1 MIRAKALL
9 AAGLA
14 MSGTLW
20 AHYHFLHYRSHTG
33 PFAPVPEKFDLKSL
47 PNHTLH
53 FFVSS
58 RGPEQM
64 APGDSLESL
73 LSQIRLAARTWS
85 EVPTSELR
93 LAFGGFADRGLAQ
106 STPGIDVIF
115 DEVPPGLVALGGPTV
130 RAEVTGEGEG
140 AFVPILRSVLVLP
153 KDLSNRP
160 SYSDAFFLTLVHEM
174 GHALGLQHTQA
185 SSVMSTQVTR
195 ATTRAR
201 PLADD
206 DIAGISLLYP
216 KPEFASQ
223 TGGIKGRVTA
233 SGAGVHLA
241 SVVALSPSGAAVA
254 ALSDPDGYYH
264 IGGIPPGRYYLYVH
278 ALPPSLQPELGP
290 DDIVLPLGPDGQRF
304 AAGPLFET
312 QFFPGTRDVLQ
323 AAVLDVTPGA
333 ALEGYDFQVTP
344 RGPLT
349 LYGVTTYSFP
359 GNIAVKPAFLNT
371 NGPRNFLVASG
382 VGLIEN
388 GAVAPGLQASV
399 IGGSASVLPDGIQAY
414 PPAPN
419 FLQLS
424 FHFTPFSGVGPRH
437 LVFSRGGD
445 LYVLPA
451 GLNLVASAP
460 PSIQSVSPAID
471 SSGRKVVVISGTGF
485 SEETRILFDGAAAD
499 VVQFDKEASVLV
511 VEPPAGASE
520 HRATVTALN
529 PDGQTSLFLDGQAP
543 PAYVYEPSA
552 LPEVSVTPASLP
564 AGSEAMVE
572 VRGVNTH
579 FRQGRTVVGFG
590 SSDVV
595 VRRVWVL
602 GPDRLLA
609 NVHVAQG
616 AAAATLSP
624 AVVTGLE
631 VVKQSNPIQIEPGR
645 PGAPVP
651 DPSPLNPDTGLPSIY
666 SGGQALLKISGLA
679 AGLRPEDVRVSLN
692 DQPAR
697 VLGVSGEGILFEV
710 PGGLGVGPAIL
721 RLELGG
727 QVLPPFV
734 VAIDLAPPVIVAV
747 SRASG
752 TPVSLAEPA
761 VVGET
766 LLLSV
771 LRLDEPGV
779 TMPAEPVTVSV
790 GGVPHRPVSL
800 GLSETNASVHLVEIR
815 LSEKVAEGQLIPVT
829 VRVGDRLSQPF
840 LIPVRSP

>member
-1 MIRAKALL
+1 MRRAQALVG
-9 AAGLA
+9 AGL
-14 MSGTLW
+14 MLSGTLW
-20 AHYHFLHYRSHTG
+20 AHYHFLHYRSRTG

-64 APGDSLESL
+64 APGDSLASL
-73 LSQIRLAARTWS
+73 LSQIRLAADTWS
-85 EVPTSELR
+85 GVPTSELR

-130 RAEVTGEGEG
+130 RAEMTGEGEG
-140 AFVPILRSVLVLP
+140 AFVPILRSVVVLP

-201 PLADD
+201 PLAED

-216 KPEFASQ
+216 KPDFASQ
-223 TGGIKGRVTA
+223 TGSIKGRVTA
-233 SGAGVHLA
+233 DGAGVHLA
-241 SVVALSPSGAAVA
+241 SVVALSPSGAVVS
-254 ALSDPDGYYH
+254 ALSDPDGYYR
-264 IGGIPPGRYYLYVH
+264 IGGVPPGRYYLYVH

-290 DDIVLPLGPDGQRF
+290 DDIVLPLGPDGGRF

-312 QFFPGTRDVLQ
+312 QFYPGTREVLH
-323 AAVLDVTPGA
+323 AAVLEVTPGA
-333 ALEGYDFQVTP
+333 TLEGLDFAVTP
-344 RGPLT
+344 RGPLR

-382 VGLIEN
+382 VGLMEN
-388 GAVAPGLQASV
+388 GAVAPGLQAAV
-399 IGGSASVLPDGIQAY
+399 VGGSASVLPDGIGAY

-424 FHFTPFSGVGPRH
+424 FHFTPFSGMGPRH
-437 LVFSRGGD
+437 LVFSRGSD

-451 GLNLVASAP
+451 GLNLVASPP
-460 PSIQSVSPAID
+460 PSIQSVTPAVD
-471 SSGRKVVVISGTGF
+471 STGRNVAVVRGTGL
-485 SEETRILFDGAAAD
+485 SEQTRILFDGAAAG
-499 VVQFDKEASVLV
+499 VVRFDKEAGELV

-529 PDGQTSLFLDGQAP
+529 PDGQTSLFLDGQP
-543 PAYVYEPSA
+543 PVYVYQPSA
-552 LPEVSVTPASLP
+552 LPEVSVTPGSLP

-572 VRGVNTH
+572 VRGMNTN
-579 FRQGRTVVGFG
+579 FRQGRTAVGFG

-609 NVHVAQG
+609 NVHVAPG

-624 AVVTGLE
+624 VVVTGFEL
-631 VVKQSNPIQIEPGR
+631 VRQSNAIQIEPGR
-645 PGAPVP
+645 PGTPVP
-651 DPSPLNPDTGLPSIY
+651 DPSPVNPATGLPSIY
-666 SGGQALLKISGLA
+666 SGGQALLRVSGLA
-679 AGLRPEDVRVSLN
+679 AGLRPEDVRLTLN
-692 DQPAR
+692 EQAAR

-710 PGGLGVGPAIL
+710 PGGLSVGPAIL
-721 RLELGG
+721 RLEVGAWT
-727 QVLPPFV
+727 LPPFV

-747 SRASG
+747 ARASG

-761 VVGET
+761 AVGET

-771 LRLDEPGV
+771 FRLDQPGV
-779 TMPAEPVTVSV
+779 TAPAEPVTVSV
-790 GGVPHRPVSL
+790 GGVSHRPVNL
-800 GLSETNASVHLVEIR
+800 RPSETDPSVHLVEIR
-815 LSEKVAEGQLIPVT
+815 LDEKVAAGELVPVT

>member
-9 AAGLA
+9 GTALA

-20 AHYHFLHYRSHTG
+20 AHYHFLHYRSRTA
-33 PFAPVPEKFDLKSL
+33 PFAPVPEKFDLRSL
-47 PNHTLH
+47 PNRTLY
-53 FFVSS
+53 FFVST

-64 APGDSLESL
+64 APGDSLASL
-73 LSQIRLAARTWS
+73 LSQMRLAARTWS

-93 LAFGGFADRGLAQ
+93 LAFGGFSDTGFGQ

-130 RAEVTGEGEG
+130 RAEMTGEGEG

-216 KPEFASQ
+216 KAEFASQ
-223 TGGIKGRVTA
+223 TGSIKGRVSA
-233 SGAGVHLA
+233 NGAGVHLA
-241 SVVALSPSGAAVA
+241 SVVALSPSGAVVA
-254 ALSDPDGYYH
+254 SLSDPDGYYR

-304 AAGPLFET
+304 APGPLFET
-312 QFFPGTRDVLQ
+312 QFYPGTRDVLQ

-333 ALEGYDFQVTP
+333 TLEGFDFQVTP

-371 NGPRNFLVASG
+371 NGSRNFLVASG

-388 GAVAPGLQASV
+388 GAVAPGLQAGV
-399 IGGSASVLPDGIQAY
+399 VGGSASVLSDGIRAY

-419 FLQLS
+419 FLQVS
-424 FHFTPFSGVGPRH
+424 FHFSPFSGTGPRH
-437 LVFSRGGD
+437 LVFSRGND

-451 GLNLVASAP
+451 GLHLVASSP
-460 PSIQSVSPAID
+460 PSIRSVSPAVD
-471 SSGRKVVVISGTGF
+471 SAGRNLAVVSGMGF
-485 SEETRILFDGAAAD
+485 SEQTRIFFDGVAAD
-499 VVQFDKEASVLV
+499 VVQFDKDASLLV
-511 VEPPAGASE
+511 VEPPAGLSE

-543 PAYVYEPSA
+543 PVYVYEPSA
-552 LPEVSVTPASLP
+552 LPAVSVIPASLP

-572 VRGVNTH
+572 VRGVNTN
-579 FRQGRTVVGFG
+579 FRQGRTVLGFG

-602 GPDRLLA
+602 GRDRLLA
-609 NVHVAQG
+609 NVHVAPR
-616 AAAATLSP
+616 AATATLSP
-624 AVVTGLE
+624 VVVTGFEL
-631 VVKQSNPIQIEPGR
+631 VRQSNPIQIEPGR

-651 DPSPLNPDTGLPSIY
+651 DPSPLNPATGLPSIY
-666 SGGQALLKISGLA
+666 SGGQALLKVSGLA
-679 AGLRPEDVRVSLN
+679 AGLRPEDVRVGLN
-692 DQPAR
+692 EQPAR
-697 VLGVSGEGILFEV
+697 VLGVSEQGILFEV

-721 RLELGG
+721 RLEVGG
-727 QVLPPFV
+727 VPLPPFV

-747 SRASG
+747 AHASG
-752 TPVSLAEPA
+752 TPVSLAAPA
-761 VVGET
+761 EAGEA
-766 LLLSV
+766 LLLTV
-771 LRLDEPGV
+771 FRLDQPGV
-779 TMPAEPVTVSV
+779 TAPAEPVTVSV
-790 GGVPHRPVSL
+790 GGLPHRPVSL
-800 GLSETNASVHLVEIR
+800 RPSETDSSVHVVEIR
-815 LSEKVAEGQLIPVT
+815 LSDKVAAGQLIPIT